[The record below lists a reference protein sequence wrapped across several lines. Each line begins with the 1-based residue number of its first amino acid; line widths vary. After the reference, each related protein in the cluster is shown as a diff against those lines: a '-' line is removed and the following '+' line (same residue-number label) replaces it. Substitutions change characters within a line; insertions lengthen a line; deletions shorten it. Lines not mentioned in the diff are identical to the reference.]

1 MKGVYFLRFRNYAL
15 FEYIIHMIGQV
26 PKGDTSINGFI
37 NSILEFAG
45 NNPNL
50 ALYITTIFRWI
61 FVVLA
66 AYILLI
72 AIVSLLTTRATP
84 EIWGYFMTEGGGNF
98 PITHWENVI
107 GRSRSSDIN
116 IPLRT
121 VSNNHALLIRRD
133 EDKWMIKDLGSKNG
147 TKVNGYLLDPSK
159 RYLIEPGEEIDM
171 GGVESTITPPSI
183 EETRNNRFMRRL
195 DKEPVAPWKILLAI
209 TAFQIMT
216 VVQLIL
222 GMREE
227 ITASA
232 LTPILLLCLVMW
244 AYVMFFHARGRRGF
258 EMEMIA
264 FFLSTINLAITASSD
279 PGAVVKEFI
288 AIILGLALMIFMCFY
303 MRDLNRTR
311 KAKPVLIGLS
321 VAALLINLI
330 FGTAQYGATNW
341 IRIGDSLSVQ
351 PSEIVKLAFI
361 LIGAGTLEELYNRQN
376 TVIYAVFSLFC
387 LGCLAMMSD
396 FGTALIFFATYLVV
410 SFLRSGDFSRFV
422 LTGVAAGAMGLIVL
436 RFKPYI
442 ASRFDAWGH
451 VWEPEFM
458 DGLGYQQT
466 RTMAYG
472 AGGGLLGLGAGNGS
486 LKYVGAAN
494 TDLVFGFVM
503 EEWGFIIAVLLVL
516 CIATLSVFAVMHIVA
531 GRSTFYTILACS
543 AATMFLVQTMLNVFG
558 AIDLFPLTG
567 VTFPFVSTGGTSLL
581 TSWAMLAYFKAAD
594 MRRNAG
600 LAVRREE

>member
-1 MKGVYFLRFRNYAL
+1 MPVLARPQRLVERKTEIETLLN
-15 FEYIIHMIGQV
+15 E
-26 PKGDTSINGFI
+26 
-37 NSILEFAG
+37 ILNFSAE
-45 NNPNL
+45 NPEL
-50 ALYITTIFRWI
+50 AVHITTVFRWV

-72 AIVSLLTTRATP
+72 SIVSLLTTRATP
-84 EIWGYFMTEGGGNF
+84 EIWGYFLVEEGGNF
-98 PITHWENVI
+98 PLTHWENVI
-107 GRSRSSDIN
+107 GRSRSADVN
-116 IPLRT
+116 IPLTT

-147 TKVNGYLLDPSK
+147 TKVNGYRLDPQK
-159 RYLIEPGEEIDM
+159 RYIISPGDTIDM
-171 GGVESTITPPSI
+171 GGVEATITPPSI

-209 TAFQIMT
+209 TVFQIMT
-216 VVQLIL
+216 MIQLVL
-222 GMREE
+222 GLGEE
-227 ITASA
+227 MTASA
-232 LTPILLLCLVMW
+232 LLAIVLLCALMW
-244 AYVMFFHARGRRGF
+244 AYVMFFNATGRRGF

-264 FFLSTINLAITASSD
+264 FFLSTINLAVTASFD
-279 PGAVVKEFI
+279 PRMVMKEFI
-288 AIILGLALMIFMCFY
+288 AIVLGLGLMIFISIFMQ
-303 MRDLNRTR
+303 DLGRTR

-321 VAALLINLI
+321 VVALLINLV

-341 IRIGDSLSVQ
+341 IRIGDSLSIQ
-351 PSEIVKLAFI
+351 PSELVKLAFI
-361 LIGAGTLEELYNRQN
+361 VIGTGTLEELYDRKN
-376 TVIYAVFSLFC
+376 TIVYAVFSLFC

-410 SFLRSGDFSRFV
+410 SFLRSGDISRFA
-422 LTGVAAGAMGLIVL
+422 LTGVAAAIMGLIVL

-458 DGLGYQQT
+458 DDLGYQQT
-466 RTMAYG
+466 RTMSFG

-486 LKYVGAAN
+486 LKYVGASN

-543 AATMFLVQTMLNVFG
+543 AATMFLVQTMLNTFG
-558 AIDLFPLTG
+558 AVDLFPLTG
-567 VTFPFVSTGGTSLL
+567 VTFPFVSTGGTSLM

-600 LAVRREE
+600 LTAGKEE

>member
-1 MKGVYFLRFRNYAL
+1 MDNYVKKEIAIETL
-15 FEYIIHMIGQV
+15 
-26 PKGDTSINGFI
+26 INE
-37 NSILEFAG
+37 ILNFSAE
-45 NNPNL
+45 NPEL
-50 ALYITTIFRWI
+50 AVHITTVFRWI

-84 EIWGYFMTEGGGNF
+84 EIWGYYMVEEGGGF

-107 GRSRSSDIN
+107 GRSRSADIN
-116 IPLRT
+116 IPLAT

-133 EDKWMIKDLGSKNG
+133 EDKWMIKDLGSHNG
-147 TKVNGYLLDPSK
+147 TKVNGYRLDPDK
-159 RYLIEPGEEIDM
+159 RYIISPGDQIDM
-171 GGVESTITPPSI
+171 GGVISTITPPSI

-209 TAFQIMT
+209 TVFQLMT
-216 VVQLIL
+216 IVQLVL
-222 GMREE
+222 GMGEE
-227 ITASA
+227 MTASA
-232 LTPILLLCLVMW
+232 LLCIALLCVVMW
-244 AYVMFFHARGRRGF
+244 AYVMFFHITGSRGF

-264 FFLSTINLAITASSD
+264 FFLSTINLAVTASSD
-279 PGAVVKEFI
+279 PGSVVKEFI
-288 AIILGLALMIFMCFY
+288 AILMGLALMIFMCFY

-321 VAALLINLI
+321 IAALLINLV

-351 PSEIVKLAFI
+351 PSELVKLAFI
-361 LIGAGTLEELYNRQN
+361 LIGAGTLEELYDRKN
-376 TVIYAVFSLFC
+376 TVVYAAFSLFC
-387 LGCLAMMSD
+387 LGCLALMSD

-436 RFKPYI
+436 KFKPYI
-442 ASRFDAWGH
+442 ASRFNAWGH

-458 DGLGYQQT
+458 DDLGYQQT
-466 RTMAYG
+466 RTMSFG
-472 AGGGLLGLGAGNGS
+472 AGGGMLGLGAGNGS
-486 LKYVGAAN
+486 LKYVGASN

-600 LAVRREE
+600 PAVGKEE

>member
-1 MKGVYFLRFRNYAL
+1 MPVLARPQRLVERKTEIETLLN
-15 FEYIIHMIGQV
+15 E
-26 PKGDTSINGFI
+26 
-37 NSILEFAG
+37 ILNFSAE
-45 NNPNL
+45 NPEL
-50 ALYITTIFRWI
+50 AVHITTVFRWV

-72 AIVSLLTTRATP
+72 SIVSLLTTRATP
-84 EIWGYFMTEGGGNF
+84 EIWGYFLVEEGGNF
-98 PITHWENVI
+98 PLTHWENVI
-107 GRSRSSDIN
+107 GRSRSADVN
-116 IPLRT
+116 IPLMT

-147 TKVNGYLLDPSK
+147 TKVNGYRLDPQK
-159 RYLIEPGEEIDM
+159 RYIISPGDTIDM
-171 GGVESTITPPSI
+171 GGVEATITPPSI

-209 TAFQIMT
+209 TVFQIMT
-216 VVQLIL
+216 MIQLVL
-222 GMREE
+222 GLGEE
-227 ITASA
+227 MTASA
-232 LTPILLLCLVMW
+232 LLAIVLLCALMW
-244 AYVMFFHARGRRGF
+244 AYVMFFNATGRRGF

-264 FFLSTINLAITASSD
+264 FFLSTINLAVTASFD
-279 PGAVVKEFI
+279 PRMVMKEFI
-288 AIILGLALMIFMCFY
+288 AIVLGLGLMIFISIFMQ
-303 MRDLNRTR
+303 DLGRTR

-321 VAALLINLI
+321 VVALLINLV

-341 IRIGDSLSVQ
+341 IRIGDSLSIQ
-351 PSEIVKLAFI
+351 PSELVKLAFI
-361 LIGAGTLEELYNRQN
+361 VIGTGTLEELYDRKN
-376 TVIYAVFSLFC
+376 TIVYAVFSLFC

-410 SFLRSGDFSRFV
+410 SFLRSGDISRFA
-422 LTGVAAGAMGLIVL
+422 LTGVAAAIMGLIVL

-458 DGLGYQQT
+458 DDLGYQQT
-466 RTMAYG
+466 RTMSFG

-486 LKYVGAAN
+486 LKYVGASN

-543 AATMFLVQTMLNVFG
+543 AATMFLVQTMLNTFG
-558 AIDLFPLTG
+558 AVDLFPLTG
-567 VTFPFVSTGGTSLL
+567 VTFPFVSTGGTSLM

-600 LAVRREE
+600 LTAGKEE

>member
-1 MKGVYFLRFRNYAL
+1 VYDWVTIFIRRITIETL
-15 FEYIIHMIGQV
+15 
-26 PKGDTSINGFI
+26 INE
-37 NSILEFAG
+37 ILTFSE
-45 NNPNL
+45 NNPEL
-50 ALYITTIFRWI
+50 AVHITTVFRWI

-72 AIVSLLTTRATP
+72 SIVSLLSTRATP
-84 EIWGYFMTEGGGNF
+84 EIWGYFMIEDGGNY

-107 GRSRSSDIN
+107 GRSRSADIM

-121 VSNNHALLIRRD
+121 ISNNHALLVRRS
-133 EDKWMIKDLGSKNG
+133 EDKWMIKDLGSSNG
-147 TKVNGYLLDPSK
+147 IKVNGYKLDAEK
-159 RYLIEPGEEIDM
+159 RYVINPGDLIEM
-171 GGVESTITPPSI
+171 GGTKSTITPPSI

-209 TAFQIMT
+209 TVFQMMT
-216 VVQLIL
+216 IVQLVL
-222 GMREE
+222 SMGTDM
-227 ITASA
+227 TASA
-232 LTPILLLCLVMW
+232 LISIVVLSVVMW
-244 AYVMFFHARGRRGF
+244 AYVMIFNAMGRRGF

-264 FFLSTINLAITASSD
+264 FFLSTINLAVTASSD
-279 PGAVVKEFI
+279 PGAVLKELI
-288 AIILGLALMIFMCFY
+288 AILLGLALMIFMCVY
-303 MRDLNRTR
+303 MRDISRLR
-311 KAKPVLIGLS
+311 KVKPVLIGLS
-321 VAALLINLI
+321 VIALLINLI
-330 FGTAQYGATNW
+330 FGTAKYGATNW
-341 IRIGDSLSVQ
+341 IKIGESGSIQ

-361 LIGAGTLEELYNRQN
+361 LIGAGTLEELYEKRN
-376 TVIYAVFSLFC
+376 TIVYAIFSLFC

-410 SFLRSGDFSRFV
+410 SFLRSGDFSRFI

-451 VWEPEFM
+451 VWEAEFM
-458 DGLGYQQT
+458 DDLGYQQT
-466 RTMAYG
+466 RTMSFG

-486 LKYVGAAN
+486 LKYVGASN

-503 EEWGFIIAVLLVL
+503 EEWGFIIAVLAVL

-531 GRSTFYTILACS
+531 GRSTIYTILACS

-567 VTFPFVSTGGTSLL
+567 VTFPFVSTGGTSLM

-594 MRRNAG
+594 MRRNAS
-600 LAVRREE
+600 LAVRKED

>member
-1 MKGVYFLRFRNYAL
+1 M
-15 FEYIIHMIGQV
+15 
-26 PKGDTSINGFI
+26 
-37 NSILEFAG
+37 
-45 NNPNL
+45 
-50 ALYITTIFRWI
+50 
-61 FVVLA
+61 VLA

-84 EIWGYFMTEGGGNF
+84 EIWGYYMVEDGGNF

-107 GRSRSSDIN
+107 GRSRSADIN
-116 IPLRT
+116 IPLTT

-147 TKVNGYLLDPSK
+147 TKVNGYALDPQK
-159 RYLIEPGEEIDM
+159 RYIINPGDQIDM
-171 GGVESTITPPSI
+171 GGVIATITPPSI
-183 EETRNNRFMRRL
+183 EETRNNRYMRRL
-195 DKEPVAPWKILLAI
+195 DKEPVHPWKILLAI
-209 TAFQIMT
+209 TVFQILT
-216 VVQLIL
+216 VVQLVL
-222 GMREE
+222 GMGGD
-227 ITASA
+227 ITGMAILPIALLSA
-232 LTPILLLCLVMW
+232 VMW
-244 AYVMFFHARGRRGF
+244 AYVMFFHATGRRGF

-264 FFLSTINLAITASSD
+264 FFLSTINLAVTASSD
-279 PGAVVKEFI
+279 PGAVLKEFI
-288 AIILGLALMIFMCFY
+288 AIVIGLGLMIFISIY
-303 MRDLNRTR
+303 MQDLGRTR
-311 KAKPVLIGLS
+311 RVKPVLIGLS

-361 LIGAGTLEELYNRQN
+361 LIGTGTLEELYDRKN
-376 TVIYAVFSLFC
+376 TLIYAGFSFFC
-387 LGCLAMMSD
+387 LGCLALMSD

-410 SFLRSGDFSRFV
+410 SFLRSGDISRFA
-422 LTGVAAGAMGLIVL
+422 LTGVAAGAMGLIIL

-458 DGLGYQQT
+458 DDLGYQQT
-466 RTMAYG
+466 RTMAFG
-472 AGGGLLGLGAGNGS
+472 SGGGLLGLGAGNGS
-486 LKYVGAAN
+486 LKYVGASN

-558 AIDLFPLTG
+558 AVDLFPLTG
-567 VTFPFVSTGGTSLL
+567 VTFPFVSTGGTSLM

-600 LAVRREE
+600 LTAGKEE

>member
-1 MKGVYFLRFRNYAL
+1 M
-15 FEYIIHMIGQV
+15 
-26 PKGDTSINGFI
+26 
-37 NSILEFAG
+37 
-45 NNPNL
+45 
-50 ALYITTIFRWI
+50 
-61 FVVLA
+61 VLA

-84 EIWGYFMTEGGGNF
+84 EIWGYYMVEDGGNF

-107 GRSRSSDIN
+107 GRSRSADIN
-116 IPLRT
+116 IPLTT

-147 TKVNGYLLDPSK
+147 TKVNGYALDPQK
-159 RYLIEPGEEIDM
+159 RYIINPGDQIDM
-171 GGVESTITPPSI
+171 GGVIATITPPSI
-183 EETRNNRFMRRL
+183 EETRNNRYMRRL
-195 DKEPVAPWKILLAI
+195 DKEPVHPWKILLAI
-209 TAFQIMT
+209 TVFQILT
-216 VVQLIL
+216 IVQLVL
-222 GMREE
+222 GMGGD
-227 ITASA
+227 ITGMAILPIVLLSA
-232 LTPILLLCLVMW
+232 MMW
-244 AYVMFFHARGRRGF
+244 AYVMFFHATGRRGF

-264 FFLSTINLAITASSD
+264 FFLSTINLAVTASSD
-279 PGAVVKEFI
+279 PGAVLKEFI
-288 AIILGLALMIFMCFY
+288 AIVIGLGLMIFISIY
-303 MRDLNRTR
+303 MQDLGRTR
-311 KAKPVLIGLS
+311 RVKPVLIGLS

-361 LIGAGTLEELYNRQN
+361 LIGTGTLEELYDRKN
-376 TVIYAVFSLFC
+376 TLIYAGFSFFC
-387 LGCLAMMSD
+387 LGCLALMSD

-410 SFLRSGDFSRFV
+410 SFLRSGDISRFA
-422 LTGVAAGAMGLIVL
+422 LTGVAAGAMGLIIL

-458 DGLGYQQT
+458 DDLGYQQT
-466 RTMAYG
+466 RTMAFG
-472 AGGGLLGLGAGNGS
+472 SGGGLLGLGAGNGS
-486 LKYVGAAN
+486 LKYVGASN

-558 AIDLFPLTG
+558 AVDLFPLTG

-600 LAVRREE
+600 LTAGKEE

>member
-1 MKGVYFLRFRNYAL
+1 MTFS
-15 FEYIIHMIGQV
+15 E
-26 PKGDTSINGFI
+26 
-37 NSILEFAG
+37 
-45 NNPNL
+45 NNPEL
-50 ALYITTIFRWI
+50 AVHITTVFRWI

-72 AIVSLLTTRATP
+72 SIVSLLSTRATP
-84 EIWGYFMTEGGGNF
+84 EIWGYYMVEDGGNF

-107 GRSRSSDIN
+107 GRSRSTDIR

-121 VSNNHALLIRRD
+121 ISNNHALLVRRA
-133 EDKWMIKDLGSKNG
+133 EDKWMIKDLGSSNG
-147 TKVNGYLLDPSK
+147 VKVNGYRLDPEK
-159 RYLIEPGEEIDM
+159 RYVINPGDLIEM
-171 GGVESTITPPSI
+171 GGTKSTITPPSI

-195 DKEPVAPWKILLAI
+195 DKEPVAPWKILIAI
-209 TAFQIMT
+209 TAFQLMT
-216 VVQLIL
+216 MIQLVL
-222 GMREE
+222 SMGTEM
-227 ITASA
+227 TASA
-232 LTPILLLCLVMW
+232 LISIAALSAVMW
-244 AYVMFFHARGRRGF
+244 AYVMIFNALGSRGF

-264 FFLSTINLAITASSD
+264 FFLSTINLAVTASSD
-279 PGAVVKEFI
+279 PGAVIKEFI
-288 AIILGLALMIFMCFY
+288 AILLGLMLMIFMCVY
-303 MRDLNRTR
+303 MRDISRLR
-311 KAKPVLIGLS
+311 KIKPLLIGLS
-321 VAALLINLI
+321 IIALIINLI
-330 FGTAQYGATNW
+330 FGTAKYGATNW
-341 IRIGDSLSVQ
+341 IKIGDSGSVQ

-361 LIGAGTLEELYNRQN
+361 MIGAGTLEELYEKRN
-376 TVIYAVFSLFC
+376 TVIYAAFSLFC

-422 LTGVAAGAMGLIVL
+422 LTGAAAGAMGLIVL
-436 RFKPYI
+436 KFKPYI

-458 DGLGYQQT
+458 DDLGYQQT
-466 RTMAYG
+466 RTMSFG

-486 LKYVGAAN
+486 LKYVGASN

-503 EEWGFIIAVLLVL
+503 EEWGFIVAVLAVL

-531 GRSTFYTILACS
+531 GRSTIYTILACS

-567 VTFPFVSTGGTSLL
+567 VTFPFVSTGGTSLM

-594 MRRNAG
+594 MRRNAS
-600 LAVRREE
+600 LAVRKEE

>member
-1 MKGVYFLRFRNYAL
+1 M
-15 FEYIIHMIGQV
+15 
-26 PKGDTSINGFI
+26 
-37 NSILEFAG
+37 
-45 NNPNL
+45 
-50 ALYITTIFRWI
+50 
-61 FVVLA
+61 LA

-84 EIWGYFMTEGGGNF
+84 EIWGYFIVEEGGNF
-98 PITHWENVI
+98 PITHWENVL
-107 GRSRSSDIN
+107 GRSRSADIN
-116 IPLRT
+116 IPLAA

-133 EDKWMIKDLGSKNG
+133 EDKWMIKDLGSRNG
-147 TKVNGYLLDPSK
+147 TKVNGYVLDPTK
-159 RYLIEPGEEIDM
+159 RYLINPGDEIDI
-171 GGVESTITPPSI
+171 GGVICTITPPSI

-195 DKEPVAPWKILLAI
+195 DKEPVAPWKILIAI
-209 TAFQIMT
+209 TAFQLMT
-216 VVQLIL
+216 VVQLVL

-227 ITASA
+227 ITVWAI
-232 LTPILLLCLVMW
+232 LPIVLLSVVMW
-244 AYVMFFHARGRRGF
+244 AYVMIFNALGSRGF

-264 FFLSTINLAITASSD
+264 FFLSTISLAVTASSD
-279 PGAVVKEFI
+279 TGAVIKEFI
-288 AIILGLALMIFMCFY
+288 AILIGLALMVFMCVY
-303 MRDLNRTR
+303 LRDLDRTR
-311 KAKPVLIGLS
+311 RIKPLLIGLS
-321 VAALLINLI
+321 VTALLINLI

-341 IRIGDSLSVQ
+341 IRIGDISVQ

-361 LIGAGTLEELYNRQN
+361 LIGTGTLEELYDRKN
-376 TVIYAVFSLFC
+376 TVVYALFSLFC
-387 LGCLAMMSD
+387 LGCLALMSD

-436 RFKPYI
+436 KFKPYI

-458 DGLGYQQT
+458 DDLGYQQT
-466 RTMAYG
+466 RTMSFG
-472 AGGGLLGLGAGNGS
+472 AGGGMLGLGAGNGS
-486 LKYVGAAN
+486 LKYVGASN

-543 AATMFLVQTMLNVFG
+543 AATMFLVQTILNVFG

-567 VTFPFVSTGGTSLL
+567 VTFPFVSTGGTSLM

-594 MRRNAG
+594 MRRGAS
-600 LAVRREE
+600 LAVRKEE

>member
-1 MKGVYFLRFRNYAL
+1 MYLYRRTVIETL
-15 FEYIIHMIGQV
+15 
-26 PKGDTSINGFI
+26 ING
-37 NSILEFAG
+37 ILTFSE
-45 NNPNL
+45 NNPEL
-50 ALYITTIFRWI
+50 AVHITTVFRWI

-72 AIVSLLTTRATP
+72 SIVSLLSTRATP
-84 EIWGYFMTEGGGNF
+84 EIWGYFMVENGGNF

-107 GRSRSSDIN
+107 GRSRSTDIR

-121 VSNNHALLIRRD
+121 ISNNHALLVRRA
-133 EDKWMIKDLGSKNG
+133 EDKWMIKDIGSG
-147 TKVNGYLLDPSK
+147 SGIRVNGYRLDPDK
-159 RYLIEPGEEIDM
+159 RYVINPGDLIEM
-171 GGVESTITPPSI
+171 GGTKSTITPPSI

-195 DKEPVAPWKILLAI
+195 DKEPVAPWKILIAI
-209 TAFQIMT
+209 TAFQLMT
-216 VVQLIL
+216 MIQLVL
-222 GMREE
+222 SMGTEM
-227 ITASA
+227 TASA
-232 LTPILLLCLVMW
+232 LISIAALSAVMW
-244 AYVMFFHARGRRGF
+244 AYVMIFNALGSRGF

-264 FFLSTINLAITASSD
+264 FFLSTINLAVTASSD
-279 PGAVVKEFI
+279 PEAVIKEFI
-288 AIILGLALMIFMCFY
+288 AILLGLMLMIFMCVY
-303 MRDLNRTR
+303 MRDISRLR
-311 KAKPVLIGLS
+311 KIKPLLIGLS
-321 VAALLINLI
+321 AAALIINLI
-330 FGTAQYGATNW
+330 FGTAKYGATNW
-341 IRIGDSLSVQ
+341 IKIGDSGSVQ
-351 PSEIVKLAFI
+351 PSELVKLAFI
-361 LIGAGTLEELYNRQN
+361 MIGAGTLEELYEKRN

-410 SFLRSGDFSRFV
+410 SFLRSGDFSRFI
-422 LTGVAAGAMGLIVL
+422 LTGVAGGAMGLIVL

-451 VWEPEFM
+451 VWEAEFM
-458 DGLGYQQT
+458 DDLGYQQT
-466 RTMAYG
+466 RTMSFG

-486 LKYVGAAN
+486 LKYVGASN

-503 EEWGFIIAVLLVL
+503 EEWGFIIAVLAVM

-531 GRSTFYTILACS
+531 GRSTIYTILACS

-594 MRRNAG
+594 MRRNAS
-600 LAVRREE
+600 LAVRKEE

>member
-1 MKGVYFLRFRNYAL
+1 MDNYRKRRL
-15 FEYIIHMIGQV
+15 IEI
-26 PKGDTSINGFI
+26 DTFI
-37 NSILEFAG
+37 TEILSFSE
-45 NNPNL
+45 NYPEL
-50 ALYITTIFRWI
+50 AVHITTVFRWI

-72 AIVSLLTTRATP
+72 SIVSLLSTRATP
-84 EIWGYFMTEGGGNF
+84 EIWGYFMVEDGGNY

-107 GRSRSSDIN
+107 GRSRSTDIR

-121 VSNNHALLIRRD
+121 ISNNQALLIRRS
-133 EDKWMIKDLGSKNG
+133 EDKWMIKDLGSMNG
-147 TKVNGYLLDPSK
+147 TKVNGFRLDPEK
-159 RYLIEPGEEIDM
+159 RYIINPGDRIEM
-171 GGVESTITPPSI
+171 GGTVSTITPPSL

-216 VVQLIL
+216 MVQLVL
-222 GMREE
+222 SMGTD

-232 LTPILLLCLVMW
+232 LISIVVLMIVMW
-244 AYVMFFHARGRRGF
+244 AYVMIFNTMGRRGF

-264 FFLSTINLAITASSD
+264 FFLSTINLAVTASSD
-279 PGAVVKEFI
+279 PSAVVKELV
-288 AIILGLALMIFMCFY
+288 AILIGLALMIFMCVY
-303 MRDLNRTR
+303 MRDISRLR
-311 KAKPVLIGLS
+311 KIKPVLIGLS
-321 VAALLINLI
+321 VVALIINLV
-330 FGTAQYGATNW
+330 FGTAKYGATNW
-341 IRIGDSLSVQ
+341 IKIGESGSIQ
-351 PSEIVKLAFI
+351 PSELVKLAFI
-361 LIGAGTLEELYNRQN
+361 LIGAGTLEELYDKRN
-376 TVIYAVFSLFC
+376 TIVYAAFSLFC
-387 LGCLAMMSD
+387 LGCLALMSD

-436 RFKPYI
+436 KFKPYI

-451 VWEPEFM
+451 VWEPQFM
-458 DGLGYQQT
+458 DDLGYQQT
-466 RTMAYG
+466 RTMSFG

-486 LKYVGAAN
+486 LKYVGASN

-503 EEWGFIIAVLLVL
+503 EEWGFIIAVLAVL

-531 GRSTFYTILACS
+531 GRSTIYTILACS

-567 VTFPFVSTGGTSLL
+567 VTFPFVSTGGTSLM

-594 MRRNAG
+594 MRRDAS
-600 LAVRREE
+600 LAVRKED